1 VGAGSGRD
9 ERDQCVGVTVMAVG
23 SSSFEGVLMTIVVIG
38 AGSGMGAAVARQ
50 LAPRGSLLLVDQNV
64 EGIRQIAAEI
74 GETGGDVKPVA
85 CDVTD
90 QGQVD
95 DLAAEIEDLEVLVH
109 TAGLSG
115 TMASGRRVLEVNLV
129 GTARVLSAVEPLL
142 RPGSVAVCFA
152 SQSGYM
158 VPEDPKLFTVLED
171 PLSESFF
178 DQLAALFDVDNPA
191 LAYQVSKRGVH
202 RLVRR
207 KAASWGRLG
216 ARILSL
222 SPGIN
227 DTPMNRR
234 DEAAHPIMQ
243 EIIANSPL
251 GRRGRQEEVANVVSF
266 LTSEGASYMTGSD
279 VLVDGGMVS
288 VLPDAWNAQRRSS

>member
-1 VGAGSGRD
+1 
-9 ERDQCVGVTVMAVG
+9 
-23 SSSFEGVLMTIVVIG
+23 MTIVVVG
-38 AGSGMGAAVARQ
+38 AASGMGAAVAQQ
-50 LAPRGSLLLVDQNV
+50 LAPRGSLLLVDQNL
-64 EGIRQIAAEI
+64 EGVQQVATEI
-74 GETGGDVKPVA
+74 GGDVKA
-85 CDVTD
+85 ISCDVSD
-90 QGQVD
+90 QEQVD
-95 DLAAEIEDLEVLVH
+95 AFAAGIGDLEVLVH

-115 TMASGRRVLEVNLV
+115 TMAPGHRVLDVNLV
-129 GTARVLSAVEPLL
+129 GMARVLAAVEPLL

-158 VPEDPKLFTVLED
+158 VPEDPKLFAALED
-171 PLSESFF
+171 PLADRFF
-178 DQLAALFDVDNPA
+178 DQLAEFFDVDDPA
-191 LAYQVSKRGVH
+191 LAYQVSKRGVQ

-207 KAASWGRLG
+207 KAAPWGRLG

-251 GRRGRQEEVANVVSF
+251 GRRGRPDEVANVVSF
-266 LTSEGASYMTGSD
+266 LTSDRASYMTGSD

-288 VLPDAWNAQRRSS
+288 VLPNAWEGKLRRS

>member
-1 VGAGSGRD
+1 
-9 ERDQCVGVTVMAVG
+9 
-23 SSSFEGVLMTIVVIG
+23 
-38 AGSGMGAAVARQ
+38 MGAAVARQ
-50 LAPRGSLLLVDQNV
+50 LAPRGRLLLADQNV
-64 EGIRQIAAEI
+64 EGLKRIAADL
-74 GETGGDVKPVA
+74 GGDVRVES
-85 CDVTD
+85 CDVSEQD
-90 QGQVD
+90 QV
-95 DLAAEIEDLEVLVH
+95 AALVAGIEDLEALVH

-115 TMASGRRVLEVNLV
+115 TMAPGRRVLEVNLV
-129 GTARVLSAVEPLL
+129 GTARVLAAVESLL

-158 VPEDPKLFTVLED
+158 VPEDPKLFAVLED
-171 PLSESFF
+171 PLSDRFF
-178 DQLAALFDVDNPA
+178 EELALFFDVDNSA
-191 LAYQVSKRGVH
+191 FAYQVSKRGVQ

-251 GRRGRQEEVANVVSF
+251 GRRGTPEEVANVVSF

-288 VLPDAWNAQRRSS
+288 VLPNAWEGNLRPSS

>member
-1 VGAGSGRD
+1 
-9 ERDQCVGVTVMAVG
+9 
-23 SSSFEGVLMTIVVIG
+23 MTNVVIG
-38 AGSGMGAAVARQ
+38 AASGMGAAVARK
-50 LAPRGSLLLVDQNV
+50 LAPRGRLLLADRNV
-64 EGIRQIAAEI
+64 EGLKRIA
-74 GETGGDVKPVA
+74 GDLGGNVRIES

-90 QGQVD
+90 HDQVET
-95 DLAAEIEDLEVLVH
+95 LFAGIEDLEALVH

-115 TMASGRRVLEVNLV
+115 TMAPGRRVLEVNLV
-129 GTARVLSAVEPLL
+129 GTARVLAAVEPLL

-158 VPEDPKLFTVLED
+158 VPEDPGLFAVLED
-171 PLSESFF
+171 PLSDRLFEELAQYF
-178 DQLAALFDVDNPA
+178 DIDNSA
-191 LAYQVSKRGVH
+191 FAYQVSKRGVH

-207 KAASWGRLG
+207 KAASWGHLG

-251 GRRGRQEEVANVVSF
+251 GRRGTPEEVANVVSF

-279 VLVDGGMVS
+279 ILVDGGMVS
-288 VLPDAWNAQRRSS
+288 VLPNAWEGNLRTPG